1 MYVANHI
8 WINIISRNMLNWLI
22 QMANKNLF
30 VISVAQVMLHC
41 KLSGYILE
49 KNILSI
55 QACVYYLRT
64 FRDLKFP
71 EKSKLQVIL
80 PLAD

>member
-41 KLSGYILE
+41 KLLGKDLLIYGQ
-49 KNILSI
+49 NILLSYS
-55 QACVYYLRT
+55 QFMKYSCEGGGVGT
-64 FRDLKFP
+64 
-71 EKSKLQVIL
+71 
-80 PLAD
+80 